1 MPRLTIPRCRFRNY
15 DLPLYYHEE
24 VLELER
30 TIPAELLRD
39 AMVAPLNAAWPDLDL
54 GSYPLDRP
62 KVGAGAGAARR
73 ARTQAVKLEEWPDA
87 ECQIEIREELVQ
99 LARWVE
105 AVLSS
110 GLRRS

>member
-1 MPRLTIPRCRFRNY
+1 M
-15 DLPLYYHEE
+15 
-24 VLELER
+24 LELER

-54 GSYPLDRP
+54 GSYPTDKP
-62 KVGAGAGAARR
+62 KGVAARR

-99 LARWVE
+99 LARSV
-105 AVLSS
+105 
-110 GLRRS
+110 GLRGWRSESLADLHPLLRLTER